1 MDTGAYLL
9 ELQRMIAIHGSSLRA
24 IEMAELEQRVSPSPE
39 FPGVPRRVVGTD
51 SIASS
56 LGNTSPYVGVANA
69 LADSTFEEIATAHHV
84 LTTSWSNIELSWR
97 ARYVLNGGTAPDHL
111 AIEMG
116 ESRLDYH
123 NNPANSATVDLAA
136 WGAAAGDITGD
147 ITIELSSRRSTF
159 APRFSRPP
167 VMVAGVRA
175 EARPSQATTTKVT
188 VELWATSDAT
198 DGSLVASSTLDLA
211 YDAASGAFPPLV
223 WASSDPATNLP
234 WDHEWYV
241 VYKIRVAYTN
251 AHEWVAL
258 GDDIAWVRIFDP
270 QLHQSWTRD
279 PIPYA
284 PLIGRW
290 VPSQV
295 VGRGAGT
302 APLAYIQASGS
313 TYRTFTIDYSGD
325 LAWGPG
331 DTYED
336 ARIYRSGTKTI
347 TADDNNV
354 GAVTLNVIGQ
364 IDNAGT
370 KVVGSRQTGW
380 GAPTGTATRTTF
392 ATSTVTLEQLA
403 ERLHALID
411 DLTTHG
417 LIGS

>member
-24 IEMAELEQRVSPSPE
+24 IEMAELEQRVSPSSE
-39 FPGVPRRVVGTD
+39 FPGVPRRVVGAD

-56 LGNTSPYVGVANA
+56 LGNTSPYTGVANA
-69 LADSTFEEIATAHHV
+69 LADPTFEEIDFHL
-84 LTTSWSNIELSWR
+84 LTTSWSNIGSSWEG
-97 ARYVLNGGTAPDHL
+97 RYVLNSGTAPDHV
-111 AIEMG
+111 AIEFS
-116 ESRLDYH
+116 ELRDH
-123 NNPANSATVDLAA
+123 HHDNPANSATINVWA
-136 WGAAAGDITGD
+136 WHEAAGTITGD
-147 ITIELSSRRSTF
+147 ITIELCSHPTSF

-167 VMVAGVRA
+167 YMVAGVRA
-175 EARPSQATTTKVT
+175 EARPSQAATVNAA

-198 DGSLVASSTLDLA
+198 HGSLVASSSIALSPLGANTGA
-211 YDAASGAFPPLV
+211 YPPLV

-241 VYKIRVAYTN
+241 VYKVRGTYTDAHTWAAGGDDAIWIRV
-251 AHEWVAL
+251 
-258 GDDIAWVRIFDP
+258 FDP
-270 QLHQSWTRD
+270 QLHQAWSPD

-284 PLIGRW
+284 PLLGRW
-290 VPSQV
+290 VPAWV
-295 VGRGAGT
+295 EGRGAGSI
-302 APLAYIQASGS
+302 AYIHLAGESH
-313 TYRTFTIDYSGD
+313 YRFFIGPNGD
-325 LAWGPG
+325 IAWGPG
-331 DTYED
+331 ATAED

-347 TADDNNV
+347 TADDDAA